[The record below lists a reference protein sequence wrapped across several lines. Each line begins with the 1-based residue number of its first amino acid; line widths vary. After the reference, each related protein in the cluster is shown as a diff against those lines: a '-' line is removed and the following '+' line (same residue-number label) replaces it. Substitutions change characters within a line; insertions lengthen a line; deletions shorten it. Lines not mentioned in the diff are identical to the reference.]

1 MDEVA
6 EKIKQGTGRE
16 SIETYELPFT
26 LRAEYINK
34 LLEDLWEEG
43 SISSALEIFYSL
55 SDELT
60 RSHARGFFLNG
71 MRFEDNN
78 GVFLLRYTE
87 SRLTP
92 GQAILEAKLKEA
104 TEVSDRISNSAKVSE
119 AFLVIAPT
127 IGYTLNMKPYIKKEM
142 TSIEVKPLVAAL
154 TTIIADVMALSEL
167 MQNKANVIRQLN
179 EVIKR
184 KERDDT
190 QDTDGYTQAS
200 YDEQLE
206 EDAPVKYIGL
216 EDGWISE
223 DGKLYNCPYGWHE
236 ALLEDLAKSGVINTS
251 DVKIIEKRWVRVS
264 NGQFW
269 YMGSNLTQK
278 QIDTIF
284 DLTTRWKVRNT
295 AFNGIRL
302 KTSELI
308 DYISKEVNNDRT

>member
-1 MDEVA
+1 MDEIVG
-6 EKIKQGTGRE
+6 KIKQGTGRE

-34 LLEDLWEEG
+34 LLEGLWEEG

-55 SDELT
+55 SDDLT

-71 MRFEDNN
+71 MRFEDHN
-78 GVFLLRYTE
+78 GAFLLRYTE

-92 GQAILEAKLKEA
+92 GQAILESKLKEA
-104 TEVSDRISNSAKVSE
+104 AEVSDRISDSAKVSE

-127 IGYTLNMKPYIKKEM
+127 VGYTLNMKPYIKEKI
-142 TSIEVKPLVAAL
+142 TSVEVKPLISAL
-154 TTIIADVMALSEL
+154 TTIIADIMALSEL
-167 MQNKANVIRQLN
+167 MENKANVIRQLN
-179 EVIKR
+179 EVIKH

-190 QDTDGYTQAS
+190 QDTNSYAQTS
-200 YDEQLE
+200 YDEQPE
-206 EDAPVKYIGL
+206 EDTPAESIGF

-223 DGKLYNCPYGWHE
+223 DGKLYSCPYGWHE
-236 ALLEDLAKSGVINTS
+236 ALLENLEKSGVINTS

-264 NGQFW
+264 NGQLW

-284 DLTTRWKVRNT
+284 DLTTRWNVENV
-295 AFNGIRL
+295 AFNGMRFKIN
-302 KTSELI
+302 ELI
-308 DYISKEVNNDRT
+308 DYVSKGG